1 MGANAMFAQT
11 TLGTR
16 TMVSA
21 QFVGERG
28 EIAFVTIAVQYYVA
42 GRQAA
47 IAQLFPVSG
56 NLLHHA
62 VEMLLKGVLCR
73 TKSLEELRANRH
85 NLKRSWNAFRAS
97 FPEDELAEFTPA
109 VRTLNK
115 FERLRYPDELL
126 TTGMVGMFALF
137 REHSTSASGSAS
149 TGLPLFSLVLE
160 DVDAFV
166 SRT

>member
-1 MGANAMFAQT
+1 
-11 TLGTR
+11 
-16 TMVSA
+16 
-21 QFVGERG
+21 
-28 EIAFVTIAVQYYVA
+28 
-42 GRQAA
+42 
-47 IAQLFPVSG
+47 
-56 NLLHHA
+56 
-62 VEMLLKGVLCR
+62 MLLKGVLCR

-160 DVDAFV
+160 DVDALVQSIFCV
-166 SRT
+166 ANINPQYYVLSLSGSAKRSLEKHNRHALPAGA

>member
-1 MGANAMFAQT
+1 
-11 TLGTR
+11 
-16 TMVSA
+16 MVSA

-62 VEMLLKGVLCR
+62 VEMLLKGALCR

-97 FPEDELAEFTPA
+97 FPEEELAEFTPA
-109 VRTLNK
+109 VRA
-115 FERLRYPDELL
+115 P
-126 TTGMVGMFALF
+126 
-137 REHSTSASGSAS
+137 GSAS

-160 DVDAFV
+160 DVDALVQSIFCV
-166 SRT
+166 ANINPQYYVLSLSGSAKRSLENHKRHALPAGA